1 MPLQQYVR
9 VLWKRGWIVIL
20 LAALTTL
27 SAIAFSKLQTP
38 IYRSSVTL
46 SVYPARP
53 DYGQTLAIKNVLRL
67 YVRQMQSPFIT
78 QQVIDKLQLDV
89 TPQNFLNYVNFNADE
104 ADLVITI
111 EARHPLATNAAKIAQ
126 TLTEIFVSFHNQEN
140 LQIDQR
146 DRILVNLLNNATS
159 PELFSPKTSINA
171 IAGALLGALLGVLVI
186 FALEWLDSD
195 VVRTTED
202 VERYLGVPA
211 LGLIPTIAERNGRTP
226 SRQLLGAKPVVSD
239 R

>member
-1 MPLQQYVR
+1 MPLQQYAR

-20 LAALTTL
+20 LAVLTTL
-27 SAIAFSKLQTP
+27 SAIIFSKLQTP

-89 TPQNFLNYVNFNADE
+89 TPERFLTYVNFNADE

-111 EARHPLATNAAKIAQ
+111 EARHPLPANTAKIAQ
-126 TLTEIFVSFHNQEN
+126 TLSDTFISFHNQEN

-171 IAGALLGALLGVLVI
+171 VAGALLGALIGVLII
-186 FALEWLDSD
+186 FALEWLESD

-202 VERYLGVPA
+202 IERHLGVPA
-211 LGLIPTIAERNGRTP
+211 LGLIPTLAEKNGRTAA
-226 SRQLLGAKPVVSD
+226 RQAVRAKPVISD